1 MCEKG
6 FIVKNA
12 SFNDFTFCF
21 PFLLS
26 VSISNRGTVCAGP
39 GSSRVGVYFY
49 SPALQPASRL
59 CCSQG
64 SPADQG
70 SSRLSVLPPNH
81 EGPFVSPAVR
91 SGPGTC
97 SALMEH
103 YLNDCPELK
112 SELVHAG
119 ALCRV
124 RALSL

>member
-49 SPALQPASRL
+49 SPRSPASLQALLQPGQS
-59 CCSQG
+59 C
-64 SPADQG
+64 
-70 SSRLSVLPPNH
+70 
-81 EGPFVSPAVR
+81 
-91 SGPGTC
+91 GPGVFTALC
-97 SALMEH
+97 PAPQPRGPLRIPSSALRARH
-103 YLNDCPELK
+103 VFSP
-112 SELVHAG
+112 HG
-119 ALCRV
+119 ALPE
-124 RALSL
+124 